1 MHPEYVKVKLP
12 TEGTFFETKREVKE
26 LNLHT
31 VCEEARCPNRA
42 ECWTDGTA
50 TFMVLGKNCSR
61 ACRFC
66 SVTHGFVQPLD
77 PMEPFNVA
85 RAAKEMGLRYVV
97 ITSVDRDDLP
107 DQGSRHFASVVREVK
122 KTGAKVEVLIPD
134 FRGDRECVDS
144 ILDEGPVVLAH
155 NVETVRRL
163 SPTVRDPRADYDQSL
178 GVLDYA
184 ASRGFVTKS
193 SIMLGLGERDDEV
206 VETMRDLREVDVS
219 ILTIGQYLRPS
230 KMQLPV
236 VEYSSLQRFDKM
248 REIGYEMGF
257 QFVASG
263 PLVRTSYK
271 AAEAWAM
278 RRFQ

>member
-1 MHPEYVKVKLP
+1 
-12 TEGTFFETKREVKE
+12 
-26 LNLHT
+26 
-31 VCEEARCPNRA
+31 
-42 ECWTDGTA
+42 
-50 TFMVLGKNCSR
+50 
-61 ACRFC
+61 
-66 SVTHGFVQPLD
+66 
-77 PMEPFNVA
+77 
-85 RAAKEMGLRYVV
+85 
-97 ITSVDRDDLP
+97 
-107 DQGSRHFASVVREVK
+107 
-122 KTGAKVEVLIPD
+122 
-134 FRGDRECVDS
+134 
-144 ILDEGPVVLAH
+144 
-155 NVETVRRL
+155 
-163 SPTVRDPRADYDQSL
+163 
-178 GVLDYA
+178 
-184 ASRGFVTKS
+184 
-193 SIMLGLGERDDEV
+193 MLGLGERDDEV